1 MRIKPLLAKYFI
13 RADNSAKEFLQA
25 DGSLLV
31 QLEMALYGLP
41 EAGKLWHKILTDNLR
56 SAGYTHKPNGTTV
69 WRRIE
74 GDREG
79 RTTALSIVLVFVD
92 DFLHAWW
99 AKSGSSAIRDRP
111 HLELGKRGLPP
122 LKCSRLTEDSSVS
135 FLGLSIQRIPG
146 LCLFVSQPGYSAALV
161 ETYPYSRK
169 QNSPLPPDFNNRTL
183 SEEEMAPLEDDEI
196 TLYRKQ
202 IMSIAWLVRTRPNIA
217 AAVAHKQTNCSAPR
231 DIDNRDLAYIIGFI
245 ANNLNAGMVINC
257 KDVQL
262 YLYVDVGHATHEDKK
277 SGLVS
282 IMGKLGE
289 YGVPLVWKSLK
300 QKVTTVSSTS
310 AELIGVSDKFN
321 LLQCAHELA
330 EFIQARQE
338 TPFTVF
344 QDNTSSITIAY
355 MGRSSSHAKRRF
367 IDVHY
372 FWFKEH
378 LEAKFAELV
387 YLASADHPANL
398 LASIHSG
405 AEFRHFS
412 KLIMGI
418 I

>member
-1 MRIKPLLAKYFI
+1 M
-13 RADNSAKEFLQA
+13 
-25 DGSLLV
+25 
-31 QLEMALYGLP
+31 
-41 EAGKLWHKILTDNLR
+41 DNLPLW
-56 SAGYTHKPNGTTV
+56 KLN
-69 WRRIE
+69 
-74 GDREG
+74 
-79 RTTALSIVLVFVD
+79 SIVT
-92 DFLHAWW
+92 A
-99 AKSGSSAIRDRP
+99 R
-111 HLELGKRGLPP
+111 
-122 LKCSRLTEDSSVS
+122 
-135 FLGLSIQRIPG
+135 
-146 LCLFVSQPGYSAALV
+146 
-161 ETYPYSRK
+161 
-169 QNSPLPPDFNNRTL
+169 
-183 SEEEMAPLEDDEI
+183 
-196 TLYRKQ
+196 
-202 IMSIAWLVRTRPNIA
+202 WLVRTRPNIA

-245 ANNLNAGMVINC
+245 IANNLNVGMVIDC

-277 SGLVS
+277 SHTGGLVS
-282 IMGKLGE
+282 MGKLGE
-289 YGVPLVWKSLK
+289 HGVPLVWKSLK

-310 AELIGVSDKFN
+310 AELIGVSDMFD

-344 QDNTSSITIAY
+344 QDNTSTITIAY

-367 IDVHY
+367 IDIRY

-387 YLASADHPANL
+387 YLASADHPADL
-398 LASIHSG
+398 LASIRSG
-405 AEFRHFS
+405 AEFRHFT